1 MFHTPKQHK
10 EEAGGLFLKVG
21 SMSIKK
27 DFLLGSRRMRTYE
40 LDLKMNSS
48 PSATG
53 GLKYL
58 SLLVK
63 HLILVAI
70 ISCELKAFNS
80 VIKYLYYSFK
90 LNCI

>member
-1 MFHTPKQHK
+1 MNS
-10 EEAGGLFLKVG
+10 AARV
-21 SMSIKK
+21 S
-27 DFLLGSRRMRTYE
+27 DV
-40 LDLKMNSS
+40 KMNLS

-70 ISCELKAFNS
+70 ISCELKAFNC
-80 VIKYLYYSFK
+80 VIEYLYYSFK
-90 LNCI
+90 SNCF